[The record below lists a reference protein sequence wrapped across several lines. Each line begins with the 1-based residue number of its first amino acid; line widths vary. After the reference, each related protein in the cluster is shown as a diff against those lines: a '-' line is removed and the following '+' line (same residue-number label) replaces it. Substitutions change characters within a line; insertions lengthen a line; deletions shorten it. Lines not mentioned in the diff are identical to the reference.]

1 MVRRILNV
9 LLSILFPMASLKLT
23 EIIASWQLVDELFDR
38 ILEGPHYLKL
48 KHWYQRIGVAKTGI
62 RNLSD

>member
-9 LLSILFPMASLKLT
+9 LFSILFPMASLKLT

-38 ILEGPHYLKL
+38 ILEGPQCPKL
-48 KHWYQRIGVAKTGI
+48 KHWHQCPGEA
-62 RNLSD
+62 

>member
-9 LLSILFPMASLKLT
+9 LFSILFPMASLKLT

-38 ILEGPHYLKL
+38 ILEGPH
-48 KHWYQRIGVAKTGI
+48 
-62 RNLSD
+62 